1 MIDIA
6 ALQSAWSILG
16 GDAYPWVWILPGLLI
31 GMVFGALPGISVTMA
46 LALCLPMTLY
56 MDFLPSIVFLTA
68 IYSGANF
75 GGAVPAILMNMPG
88 TSASV
93 ATAFDG
99 YAMCRQGRHNEALGA
114 ALGASVT
121 GDFLAY
127 VLLLFLIVPL
137 SVVVLTLGPMEML
150 LIAIWGLLMIGSLA
164 GDSFI
169 RGLLAGT
176 LGVLIGTVGMNTVG
190 YYRGTWGIPE
200 LYDGVSVIP
209 ALMGLLAVSQLFNLI
224 NHSFI
229 VPNDQDRKLN
239 IGRIWSGFAEVFRNK
254 ISLLKGSAI
263 GVIIGAA
270 PGVGASV
277 ANLLS
282 YSEAKRSS
290 DQPEG
295 FGQGNI
301 KGVIAAESANSS
313 SEGGSMITML
323 TLGIPGGGATAVLLA
338 AFALHNMMAG
348 PAFVERNRDMVY
360 TIILNNMGQALL
372 MIPLGMIFIYLASS
386 VVKVPVKFIVPVV
399 MIIATFGSY
408 AMDGSVAG
416 PVTLVIFSILGW
428 ILCQHQYPTA
438 AVVVGMLLGGL
449 IEDEALKS
457 LQVSGGNLLHFA
469 DRPGVIVI
477 ASLLLISV
485 AVTLWKKRQSNH
497 LQL

>member
-6 ALQSAWSILG
+6 AFQSALSLLG
-16 GDAYPWVWILPGLLI
+16 GDAYPWLWIIPGVLL
-31 GMVFGALPGISVTMA
+31 GMFFGALPGISVTMA

-75 GGAVPAILMNMPG
+75 GGSVPAILMNMPG
-88 TSASV
+88 TSAAV

-127 VLLLFLIVPL
+127 VLLLFLILPL
-137 SVVVLTLGPMEML
+137 SILVLTLGPMEIL
-150 LIAIWGLLMIGSLA
+150 LVAIWGLLMIGSLA
-164 GDSFI
+164 GASFL
-169 RGLLAGT
+169 RGLFAGV
-176 LGVLIGTVGMNTVG
+176 LGILIGTVGMNTVG

-200 LYDGVSVIP
+200 LYDGVAVIP
-209 ALMGLLAVSQLFNLI
+209 ALMGLLAVSQIFNLV
-224 NHSFI
+224 NDNFI

-239 IGRIWSGFAEVFRNK
+239 ITRICRGFAEVFRNK
-254 ISLLKGSAI
+254 ITVLRGSVI

-282 YSEAKRSS
+282 YSETKRSS
-290 DQPEG
+290 QDPNE
-295 FGQGNI
+295 FGQGNVQ
-301 KGVIAAESANSS
+301 GVIAAESANSS

-372 MIPLGMIFIYLASS
+372 MIPLGMLFIYLASS
-386 VVKVPVKFIVPVV
+386 IVKVPVKFIVPVV

-408 AMDGSVAG
+408 AIDGSIAG
-416 PVTLVIFSILGW
+416 PVTLVVFSILGW
-428 ILCQHQYPTA
+428 LLCRYQYPTA
-438 AVVVGMLLGGL
+438 AVVVGMLLGKL
-449 IEDEALKS
+449 IENEALKS
-457 LQVSGGNLLHFA
+457 LQVSAGNLLHFA

-477 ASLLLISV
+477 LCLLIISV
-485 AVTLWKKRQSNH
+485 AVAAWRKQQRNH
-497 LQL
+497 LTV